1 VTAGHSRPL
10 FEAENSNLDDES
22 SS

>member
-1 VTAGHSRPL
+1 MAGHSRPL
-10 FEAENSNLDDES
+10 FEAENWNLDDES